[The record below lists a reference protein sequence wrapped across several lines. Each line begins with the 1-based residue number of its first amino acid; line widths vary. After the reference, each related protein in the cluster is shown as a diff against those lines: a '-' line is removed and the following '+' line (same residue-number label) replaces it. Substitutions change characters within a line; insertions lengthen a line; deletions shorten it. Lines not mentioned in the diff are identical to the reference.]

1 MKARRFFAV
10 TVGVLVLSAGLLLM
24 ADSALAND
32 KDDKDRDSATGPSSV
47 TQNWDKV
54 LPAA

>member
-10 TVGVLVLSAGLLLM
+10 TVGILVLSAGLLLM